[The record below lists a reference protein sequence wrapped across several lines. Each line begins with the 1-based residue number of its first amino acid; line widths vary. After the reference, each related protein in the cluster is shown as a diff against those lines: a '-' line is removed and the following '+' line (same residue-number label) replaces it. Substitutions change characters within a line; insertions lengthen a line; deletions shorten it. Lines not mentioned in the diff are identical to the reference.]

1 MIEADRDICIAA
13 GVCAMTAPDVFDQD
27 DDGIVVLRTD
37 NPGPD
42 NAEAAREA
50 VDSCPSGAL
59 RLRDT

>member
-1 MIEADRDICIAA
+1 
-13 GVCAMTAPDVFDQD
+13 MTAPDVFDQD